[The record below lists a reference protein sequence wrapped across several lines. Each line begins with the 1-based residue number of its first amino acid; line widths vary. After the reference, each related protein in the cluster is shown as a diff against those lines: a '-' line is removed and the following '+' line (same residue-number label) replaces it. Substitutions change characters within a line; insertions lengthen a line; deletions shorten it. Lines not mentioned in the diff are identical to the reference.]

1 MAGIQHQGLS
11 FESKYSGG
19 SLEGDF
25 PRHMHEEYELYYF
38 LEGDAEYVVG
48 ENVYPL
54 APYTLLLIRPAVYH
68 FPIFRSDAPYRRLV
82 MNFTE
87 ENVPKE
93 LFPALSEV
101 GVCRRIP
108 PAGRLAHL
116 LSDAE
121 SAAQRYTE
129 EDAFLALSRILGL
142 ILLELKYETPA
153 RESGA
158 DVLHPRLGEILRHI
172 DAHLS
177 EPMSVAS
184 LAAAFFVSPSWLT
197 HAFSAKLHIGVM
209 QYVNS
214 KKVLRAQR
222 LIRAGMSPTQ
232 AAGECGF
239 AGYSTFFR
247 LYRSILGVSPA
258 QDKK

>member
-1 MAGIQHQGLS
+1 
-11 FESKYSGG
+11 
-19 SLEGDF
+19 
-25 PRHMHEEYELYYF
+25 
-38 LEGDAEYVVG
+38 
-48 ENVYPL
+48 
-54 APYTLLLIRPAVYH
+54 
-68 FPIFRSDAPYRRLV
+68 
-82 MNFTE
+82 
-87 ENVPKE
+87 
-93 LFPALSEV
+93 
-101 GVCRRIP
+101 
-108 PAGRLAHL
+108 
-116 LSDAE
+116 
-121 SAAQRYTE
+121 
-129 EDAFLALSRILGL
+129 
-142 ILLELKYETPA
+142 
-153 RESGA
+153 
-158 DVLHPRLGEILRHI
+158 
-172 DAHLS
+172 
-177 EPMSVAS
+177 MSVAS